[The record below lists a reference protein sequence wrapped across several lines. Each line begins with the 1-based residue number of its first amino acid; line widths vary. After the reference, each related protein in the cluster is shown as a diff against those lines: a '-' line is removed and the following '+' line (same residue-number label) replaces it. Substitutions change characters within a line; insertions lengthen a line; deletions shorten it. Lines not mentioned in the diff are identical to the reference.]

1 MKDKF
6 TEILFGIILILAGV
20 LFYFRQNIA
29 LNIGLILMLI
39 AGIGFVL
46 IYFNK
51 NSKFALVIGIYF
63 IYLSLIRI
71 FSIIFALNSG
81 NLILGGFLCCPGAI
95 FDIIYIRERKAN
107 QLTAGNSFIM
117 AGLSIALGAGFF
129 SGILSGIG
137 ASLVTDSLYT
147 QKQKNTPQTIIGF
160 VLIIAGLRDVIFRF
174 VNINGT
180 GNIIITALLVLAGL
194 MIIARSILR
203 SEKNE

>member
-1 MKDKF
+1 
-6 TEILFGIILILAGV
+6 
-20 LFYFRQNIA
+20 
-29 LNIGLILMLI
+29 
-39 AGIGFVL
+39 
-46 IYFNK
+46 
-51 NSKFALVIGIYF
+51 
-63 IYLSLIRI
+63 
-71 FSIIFALNSG
+71 
-81 NLILGGFLCCPGAI
+81 
-95 FDIIYIRERKAN
+95 
-107 QLTAGNSFIM
+107 M

-129 SGILSGIG
+129 IVILSGIG